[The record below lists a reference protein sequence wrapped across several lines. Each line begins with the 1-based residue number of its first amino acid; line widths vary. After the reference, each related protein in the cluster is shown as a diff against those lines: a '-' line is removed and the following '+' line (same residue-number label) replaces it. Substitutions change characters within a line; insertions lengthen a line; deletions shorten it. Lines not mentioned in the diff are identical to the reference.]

1 MSVTPPTREASL
13 AAGAPPAP
21 GTPSVNV
28 SVEDSNKA
36 NWDLVA
42 ELVGMLPLVGKPFAL
57 LVRQRRAR
65 WLLIGG
71 FLFFLGVVL
80 PLLFP
85 LLAAIYINFGLLG
98 DQGQNWYAEKVVSAF
113 RVRESAVEVS
123 NSSNLRLDYFQ
134 VIEFVG
140 DATDPREY
148 SISLEP
154 YQKARFVVERATLRT
169 TDPVGCP
176 IPVKFIKPR
185 AELMKLKLFDTVDL
199 LSVVNAGVPVSY
211 ELSVSDWDK
220 VNSNMDKTNRAKIV
234 LQPVKELLELTC
246 NAVQIDLR
254 VSVEVFKDILHSSQT
269 SNAAL
274 RKP

>member
-1 MSVTPPTREASL
+1 M
-13 AAGAPPAP
+13 
-21 GTPSVNV
+21 
-28 SVEDSNKA
+28 
-36 NWDLVA
+36 
-42 ELVGMLPLVGKPFAL
+42 VGMLPLVGKPLAL

-71 FLFFLGVVL
+71 FLFFLVFVL
-80 PLLFP
+80 PLSFP
-85 LLAAIYINFGLLG
+85 LLAAVYINSGLLG
-98 DQGQNWYAEKVVSAF
+98 ERGQNWYAEKVVSAF
-113 RVRESAVEVS
+113 RVRESALEVS
-123 NSSNLRLDYFQ
+123 DRSNSHIDYFQ

-176 IPVKFIKPR
+176 VPVKFIKPR
-185 AELMKLKLFDTVDL
+185 AELMQLKLFDTVDL
-199 LSVVNAGVPVSY
+199 LSVVNAGTPDSY
-211 ELSVSDWDK
+211 ELRASDWDK
-220 VNSNMDKTNRAKIV
+220 VSSNMDKTNRAKIV
-234 LQPVKELLELTC
+234 LQPVKELLELSC

-269 SNAAL
+269 ANAATV
-274 RKP
+274 KPP